1 MKEEDKLPWIKTE
14 LSVTNIKTGENTG
27 KTLYLYESDWEDLQK
42 YIASK
47 KTHLTAEEMGKMFNY
62 ISKKYMEKI
71 DIPPL
76 SEEDKLKI
84 AESFSK
90 SKWLQ
95 KAFDELKDK
104 END

>member
-1 MKEEDKLPWIKTE
+1 MKEEDKLPWIKVE
-14 LSVTNIKTGENTG
+14 LSVTNIEAGAYTG
-27 KTLYLYESDWEDLQK
+27 KTLYLYESDWEDLQN

-47 KTHLTAEEMGKMFNY
+47 KTHLTVEETSKMFNY

-71 DIPPL
+71 NTPAL
-76 SEEDKLKI
+76 SEEDKCKI

-95 KAFDELKDK
+95 KAFDKLKDK